1 MLGKRILHKRVIRL
15 SFFVFYKK
23 KTTPWVANIFV
34 IRATLLLSLF
44 VTLIIMQQRQK
55 SSDPVT
61 LIKLAQ
67 LAPHYADHLLR

>member
-1 MLGKRILHKRVIRL
+1 M
-15 SFFVFYKK
+15 S
-23 KTTPWVANIFV
+23 NIFV

-55 SSDPVT
+55 SSDLVT

-67 LAPHYADHLLR
+67 AAHHYADDLLRLRYGKQKPYDF